1 MLRTEESARDLS
13 DSAPM
18 NTHEWR
24 IGGRLSFTV
33 EETARLVLQVAP
45 ATTAGNVL
53 DERLD
58 VSVDGRPVDDLRE
71 HRTARGGRSH
81 VFTARP
87 GELAID
93 YSSTLH
99 AWWQRPTSSPI
110 DGDEELDAI
119 VALRQSRY
127 CESDRLAGFAA
138 SEFTELLPDDAYGTA
153 VTVSSWVFER
163 LTYLSGVSGPLDS
176 AVDTLLAGEGV
187 CRDFA
192 HLTIALCRALRIP
205 ARLASV
211 YAPGISPMDFHAVTE
226 VFVGGTWY
234 VFDSTRLAPRS
245 ELVRIAT
252 GRDAADTAFATV
264 LDGRAE
270 LVDSEVFASS
280 QGDLADD
287 DHRQR
292 VTLA

>member
-1 MLRTEESARDLS
+1 
-13 DSAPM
+13 M
-18 NTHEWR
+18 NGRECDVGT
-24 IGGRLSFTV
+24 RLSFTV
-33 EETARLVLQVAP
+33 EEPARLALQIAP
-45 ATTAGNVL
+45 ASTAGTTH

-58 VSVDGRPVDDLRE
+58 VLLDGSPIGRVDE
-71 HRTARGGRSH
+71 HPTAVGGRTH
-81 VFTARP
+81 VLTAGP
-87 GELAID
+87 GQLVID
-93 YSSTLH
+93 YAATV
-99 AWWQRPTSSPI
+99 QRTSSPRRAPG
-110 DGDEELDAI
+110 GDERDAI

-138 SEFTELLPDDAYGTA
+138 SEFTDLPVGDAHATA
-153 VTVSSWVFER
+153 AVVSSWVFER
-163 LTYLSGVSGPLDS
+163 LTYLGGVSGPRDS

-192 HLTIALCRALRIP
+192 HLTIALCRALGVP

-226 VFVGGTWY
+226 VLADGAWY
-234 VFDSTRLAPRS
+234 AFDSTRLAPRS

-270 LVDSEVFASS
+270 LVDATVFASS
-280 QGDLADD
+280 DGRLAGD
-287 DHRQR
+287 DHVQP
-292 VTLA
+292 VTLP

>member
-1 MLRTEESARDLS
+1 MLRTEEGARDLS

-24 IGGRLSFTV
+24 IGNRLSFSV

-71 HRTARGGRSH
+71 HRSAHGGRSH

-99 AWWQRPTSSPI
+99 AWWQRPMGSSI

-127 CESDRLAGFAA
+127 CESDRLAG
-138 SEFTELLPDDAYGTA
+138 L
-153 VTVSSWVFER
+153 R
-163 LTYLSGVSGPLDS
+163 GV
-176 AVDTLLAGEGV
+176 GV
-187 CRDFA
+187 
-192 HLTIALCRALRIP
+192 HRA
-205 ARLASV
+205 
-211 YAPGISPMDFHAVTE
+211 
-226 VFVGGTWY
+226 
-234 VFDSTRLAPRS
+234 APR
-245 ELVRIAT
+245 R
-252 GRDAADTAFATV
+252 RRTAP
-264 LDGRAE
+264 R
-270 LVDSEVFASS
+270 
-280 QGDLADD
+280 
-287 DHRQR
+287 
-292 VTLA
+292 

>member
-1 MLRTEESARDLS
+1 MSA
-13 DSAPM
+13 
-18 NTHEWR
+18 HEWSV
-24 IGGRLSFTV
+24 GGRLAFFV

-58 VSVDGRPVDDLRE
+58 VTVDGQPVDDLRE
-71 HRTARGGRSH
+71 HRTAQGGRSH
-81 VFTARP
+81 LFTAGP
-87 GELAID
+87 GTLRIDHTTTLEAWLPGVAIASAPRD
-93 YSSTLH
+93 V
-99 AWWQRPTSSPI
+99 
-110 DGDEELDAI
+110 DLDAI

-138 SEFTELLPDDAYGTA
+138 SEFTELTPGDAYGTA
-153 VTVSSWVFER
+153 ATVSSWVFER
-163 LTYLSGVSGPLDS
+163 LTYLGGVSGPLDS

-192 HLTIALCRALRIP
+192 HLTIALCRALGIP
-205 ARLASV
+205 ALLVSV
-211 YAPGISPMDFHAVTE
+211 YAPGIFPMDFHAVTE
-226 VFVGGTWY
+226 VLVDGTWY

-270 LVDSEVFASS
+270 LVDAEVFASS
-280 QGDLADD
+280 AGDLAAD
-287 DHRQR
+287 DHELP
-292 VTLA
+292 VTLP

>member
-1 MLRTEESARDLS
+1 M
-13 DSAPM
+13 
-18 NTHEWR
+18 THEWS
-24 IGGRLSFTV
+24 IGSRLSFTV

-53 DERLD
+53 DER
-58 VSVDGRPVDDLRE
+58 VEVTVDGRPVDDLRE

-87 GELAID
+87 GELAIE
-93 YSSTLH
+93 YASTLH
-99 AWWQRPTSSPI
+99 AWWHGTTVAPT
-110 DGDEELDAI
+110 DNDNELDAI

-138 SEFTELLPDDAYGTA
+138 SEFTALTPDAYETA
-153 VTVSSWVFER
+153 TTVSSWVFER
-163 LTYLSGVSGPLDS
+163 LTYISGVSGPLDS

-205 ARLASV
+205 ARIASV
-211 YAPGISPMDFHAVTE
+211 YAPGISPMDFHAVAE
-226 VFVGGTWY
+226 VFVADSWY

-280 QGDLADD
+280 EGDLADD
-287 DHRQR
+287 DHELP
-292 VTLA
+292 VTLP